1 MGKNVVQIAI
11 LRQMFMDLDEESR
24 NLFLQSICHSEHQA
38 ETIDKKA
45 SIDSFLHEKCKGVV
59 KCPYCTSGKVVKWS
73 VRKDG
78 TRRYKCK
85 DCRHTFVL
93 ARNTVFYYAKKDLAT
108 FALYAETM
116 KEKTVIRRAAG
127 LCRIGKKTSFLW
139 RHKILDSLR
148 GVMDDVKLD
157 GIVEADEAFFPI
169 SYKGSRCLPRA
180 ARRRGGPAKKPGLSS
195 EKVCVPCA
203 VNRGGKSVSAVSN
216 LGKVSRADL
225 ENVFCTH
232 VVEGAVWCSDKEHSY
247 QGFAEKHSLSLI
259 QFKSDG
265 KKTCGMFHIQ
275 HVNAYHSQ
283 LKSMIVI
290 ISIDVEKA
298 FDKIQHPF
306 MIKTLQKA
314 GIEGTYLNI
323 IKSHI

>member
-1 MGKNVVQIAI
+1 M
-11 LRQMFMDLDEESR
+11 
-24 NLFLQSICHSEHQA
+24 
-38 ETIDKKA
+38 TKA

-59 KCPYCTSGKVVKWS
+59 KCPYCTSGNVVKWS
-73 VRKDG
+73 LRKDG

-108 FALYAETM
+108 SALYAESM

-139 RHKILDSLR
+139 RHKILDSLQ

-169 SYKGSRCLPRA
+169 SYKGSRCLPRV
-180 ARRRGGPAKKPGLSS
+180 ARRRGEHAKKRGLSN

-203 VNRGGKSVSAVSN
+203 VNRDGKSVSVVSN

-225 ENVFCTH
+225 ENVFCSH

-247 QGFAEKHSLSLI
+247 QGFAEKHSLNLI

-265 KKTCGMFHIQ
+265 KRTCGMFHIQ

-283 LKSMIVI
+283 LKSMIEYHFKGVAT
-290 ISIDVEKA
+290 K
-298 FDKIQHPF
+298 
-306 MIKTLQKA
+306 
-314 GIEGTYLNI
+314 YLNNYLLWQNFYDYGRGSPAMLLDRMAVDFTRQRKRGI
-323 IKSHI
+323 WSRSPLPLMRAA